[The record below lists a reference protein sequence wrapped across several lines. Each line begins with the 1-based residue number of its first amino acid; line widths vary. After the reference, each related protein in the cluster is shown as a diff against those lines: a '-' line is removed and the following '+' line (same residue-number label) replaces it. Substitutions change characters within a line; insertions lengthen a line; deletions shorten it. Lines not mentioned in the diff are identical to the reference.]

1 MPGDEA
7 SRTVLD
13 ASIAIRWLVEEKGSD
28 QARAI
33 LEAPT
38 NWIAPRLLL
47 TEAAAALRRKV
58 VDGELSTG
66 QATRVLGSILTSVDA
81 SEIRLHREE
90 TFAVE
95 ALELA
100 LFLRHKLPDC
110 IYLTLAERE
119 GAALATADR
128 KLAELAL
135 RRGVRVL
142 GVDLA

>member
-1 MPGDEA
+1 MPGDKA
-7 SRTVLD
+7 TRTVLD
-13 ASIAIRWLVEEKGSD
+13 ASIAIRWLVEEKGSEL
-28 QARAI
+28 ARAL
-33 LEAPT
+33 LESST
-38 NWIAPRLLL
+38 SWIAPRLLL
-47 TEAAAALRRKV
+47 TETAAALRRKV
-58 VDGELSTG
+58 VDSELSTG
-66 QATRVLGSILTSVDA
+66 QATRVLGSILTPVAA

-90 TFAVE
+90 TFVVE

-142 GVDLA
+142 GIDLA